1 MPLYIRD
8 DDVDALA
15 VELQRKT
22 GASTKTEAVRNAL
35 RHELDRITEE
45 TPLRHRLAA
54 LRERARVLGL
64 PNPNFDMKRFSDSLW
79 EGQ

>member
-15 VELQRKT
+15 VELQIKT

-35 RHELDRITEE
+35 RHELDRV
-45 TPLRHRLAA
+45 AA
-54 LRERARVLGL
+54 EIPLRERLAVLREKAKAHGL
-64 PNPNFDMKRFSDSLW
+64 PNPDFDMKRFSDELW
-79 EGQ
+79 EKQ

>member
-15 VELQRKT
+15 VELQIKT
-22 GASTKTEAVRNAL
+22 GVSTKTEAVRNAL
-35 RHELDRITEE
+35 RHELDRIASE
-45 TPLRHRLAA
+45 TPLRERLAA
-54 LRERARVLGL
+54 LREKARTLGL
-64 PNPNFDMKRFSDSLW
+64 PNPDFDMKRFSDGLW